1 MTRGQVN
8 KEFWLSAVR
17 TNGSAMRTAFEE
29 AAASEPGLSAPVP
42 PCPDWQVLDLIHHVA
57 AVYLRVRSHIG
68 RGVTDRPDS
77 DPRDSL
83 GELPTGDAAV
93 QWWSDEYEALL
104 ALLDTLDPQLPAW
117 HWAPAPKQVGFW
129 HRRIA
134 HETAMHRWDAQMAI
148 GQGEPIEARLAVDGI
163 AEVLD
168 SWLPAERRKG
178 PLDRTGVVR
187 LVATAGVEGGQGR
200 TDAEHEW
207 FVRLR
212 GAGVALLDTDTWLDH
227 DDPETRVSA
236 RGGASDLL
244 LALFGRVP
252 FDVLE
257 ITGDATLLEPLRT
270 G

>member
-8 KEFWLSAVR
+8 KEFWLSAIR

-29 AAASEPGLSAPVP
+29 AAASGPGLSAAVP
-42 PCPDWQVLDLIHHVA
+42 PCPDWQVLDLVHHVA
-57 AVYLRVRSHIG
+57 TVYLRVRSHIG

-148 GQGEPIEARLAVDGI
+148 GQVEPIETRLAVDGV

-187 LVATAGVEGGQGR
+187 LVAS
-200 TDAEHEW
+200 DAEHEW

-227 DDPETRVSA
+227 DDPDTRVSA